1 MTKQM
6 KAALTEYAEAIKAN
20 GHAAGEP
27 IIVKYE
33 EQYAD
38 FRRWANAVALMLRAD
53 ELLG

>member
-1 MTKQM
+1 M
-6 KAALTEYAEAIKAN
+6 KWALNEYADKILAE

-38 FRRWANAVALMLRAD
+38 FRRWANAMALMLRVR
-53 ELLG
+53 ELTDTE